1 MSRLYLQKGGIDH
14 FIDKGVQLDNKSYTP
29 MSLGGSGGG
38 GGGEGGG
45 GGSGSGV
52 RDGQYELPNAFFA
65 PTNELLSIK
74 EISSTSPLTFS
85 VVRTD
90 TPQLTIPATTIGV
103 SVSQFNSSEAVLD
116 SKEYMLCNG
125 DGLYYEQ
132 ETPAEGA
139 VKLVVKITNWSREY
153 NIDTG
158 GKTIIKVK
166 GLEQ

>member
-29 MSLGGSGGG
+29 MSID
-38 GGGEGGG
+38 GGGE
-45 GGSGSGV
+45 
-52 RDGQYELPNAFFA
+52 YELPNAFFA
-65 PTNELLSIK
+65 PDNELLFIK
-74 EISSTSPLTFS
+74 AISSASPITFS
-85 VVRTD
+85 IVRTD
-90 TPQLTIPATTIGV
+90 TPQLTLPATTIGV
-103 SVSQFNSSEAVLD
+103 SVSQFNSSEAVLNN
-116 SKEYMLCNG
+116 KEYTLCNG

-139 VKLVVKITNWSREY
+139 VKLVVKITNWSRAY
-153 NIDTG
+153 NSDTG

>member
-29 MSLGGSGGG
+29 MSIDGGG
-38 GGGEGGG
+38 K
-45 GGSGSGV
+45 
-52 RDGQYELPNAFFA
+52 YELPNAFFA
-65 PTNELLSIK
+65 PANELLFIK
-74 EISSTSPLTFS
+74 AISSASPITFS
-85 VVRTD
+85 IVRTD

-103 SVSQFNSSEAVLD
+103 SVSQFNSSEAQLN
-116 SKEYMLCNG
+116 SKEYTLCNG

-139 VKLVVKITNWSREY
+139 VKLVVKITNWSRAY
-153 NIDTG
+153 NSDTG
-158 GKTIIKVK
+158 GKTTIKVK

>member
-29 MSLGGSGGG
+29 MPLDGGSGGGSGGG
-38 GGGEGGG
+38 GGGGE
-45 GGSGSGV
+45 
-52 RDGQYELPNAFFA
+52 YELTNAFFP
-65 PTNELLSIK
+65 PTNELIFIK
-74 EISSTSPLTFS
+74 EISSASPITFS
-85 VVRTD
+85 IVRTD

-103 SVSQFNSSEAVLD
+103 SVSQFDSSEGQLD
-116 SKEYMLCNG
+116 NKEYTLCNG

-139 VKLVVKITNWSREY
+139 VKLVVKITNWSRAY
-153 NIDTG
+153 NSDTG
-158 GKTIIKVK
+158 GKTAIKIK